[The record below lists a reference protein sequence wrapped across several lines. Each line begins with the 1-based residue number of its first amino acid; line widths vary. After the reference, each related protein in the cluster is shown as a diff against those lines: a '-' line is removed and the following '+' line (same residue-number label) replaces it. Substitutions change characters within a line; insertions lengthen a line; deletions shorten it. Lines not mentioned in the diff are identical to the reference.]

1 VVLFYINLTNEQ
13 YTTKCKIACVKPVFH
28 FNRIVT
34 YRSIFFCVEVISST
48 LVVRKQRNTL
58 ATLRYDTVEVEN
70 RLKGNLK

>member
-1 VVLFYINLTNEQ
+1 MVLFYINLTNEQ

-48 LVVRKQRNTL
+48 LVLRKQRNTL
-58 ATLRYDTVEVEN
+58 RMNTVEVEN
-70 RLKGNLK
+70 RQLTGG